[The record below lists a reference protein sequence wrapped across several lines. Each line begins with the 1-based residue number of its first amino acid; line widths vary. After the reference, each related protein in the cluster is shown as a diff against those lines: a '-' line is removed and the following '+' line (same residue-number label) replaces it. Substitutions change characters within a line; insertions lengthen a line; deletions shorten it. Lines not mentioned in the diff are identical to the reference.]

1 MAKETKEAKGK
12 KTKEVKKPVRSAE
25 LDTLL
30 STIRKNFGEAS
41 IFHGDFVAKEMQT
54 VSSGS
59 ISMDMALGVNGFPY
73 GRMVEIFGMESSGK
87 TTLTLN
93 VIAEAQ
99 KAGKVCAFIDA
110 EHALDTA
117 YAKKLGINI
126 RDLIIVQPDDAEQ
139 AMEITRALVESGQI
153 NVLVLDSVAALVP
166 RTELEGEFDKAN
178 VGVHARIMSKA
189 MRVLAGEANKNN
201 VLMLFINQIRM
212 KIGVMYG
219 NPQTTTGGEAL
230 KFYSSIRLNVRKGE
244 VVKDKNGVSV
254 GGSTIVKVVKNKV
267 APPYTECE
275 IPVTFGKGI
284 DKAVDLYLVAKAMD
298 VIEAR
303 GAHNYLV
310 MKDAAGEQT
319 EEKLGSSK
327 DETVNLLRS
336 NKEKFEQVHK
346 LAMAEHQRRLS
357 EGDVV
362 ASDEDADEIK
372 AQEVQ
377 PEE

>member
-1 MAKETKEAKGK
+1 MSAKEVKAK
-12 KTKEVKKPVRSAE
+12 KTKEPKKPTRSAE
-25 LDTLL
+25 LDSLL
-30 STIRKNFGEAS
+30 ATIRKNHGETS
-41 IFHGDFVAKEMQT
+41 IFHGDYVPKEMKT
-54 VSSGS
+54 IPSGS
-59 ISMDMALGVNGFPY
+59 VSLDMALGVGGFPY

-99 KAGKVCAFIDA
+99 KKGDVCAFIDA

-244 VVKDKNGVSV
+244 VVKDKSGVSV

-275 IPVTFGKGI
+275 IPVVFGKGI
-284 DKAVDLYLVAKAMD
+284 DKAVDLYLVAKTLGL
-298 VIEAR
+298 IEAR
-303 GAHNYLV
+303 GAHNYLIE
-310 MKDAAGEQT
+310 GEVET
-319 EEKLGSSK
+319 KIGSSK
-327 DETVNLLRS
+327 DEAVTALKTD
-336 NKEKFEQVHK
+336 KELFERIHK
-346 LAMAEHQRRLS
+346 AAMAEHMRRLN
-357 EGDVV
+357 EGDVE
-362 ASDEDADEIK
+362 ASAEDADEIK
-372 AQEVQ
+372 AQEIQ

>member
-1 MAKETKEAKGK
+1 MSKEKPSK
-12 KTKEVKKPVRSAE
+12 KTKEAKKPVRSAE
-25 LDTLL
+25 LDSLL
-30 STIRKNFGEAS
+30 STIRKNFGDAS
-41 IFHGDFVAKEMQT
+41 IFHGDFVAKELEVIPSDS
-54 VSSGS
+54 VSLN
-59 ISMDMALGVNGFPY
+59 MALGVGGFPY

-87 TTLTLN
+87 TTLTLG

-166 RTELEGEFDKAN
+166 RAELEGEFDKAN
-178 VGVHARIMSKA
+178 VGLHARLMSKA
-189 MRVLAGEANKNN
+189 MRVLAGEANKKN
-201 VLMLFINQIRM
+201 VLMLFINQIRN

-244 VVKDKNGVSV
+244 VVKDKNGVAT

-275 IPVTFGKGI
+275 IPVVFGRGV
-284 DKAVDLYLVAKAMD
+284 DKAVDLYLVAKTMGI
-298 VIEAR
+298 IEAK
-303 GAHNYLV
+303 GAHNYV
-310 MKDAAGEQT
+310 VSENPD
-319 EEKLGSSK
+319 EEPRKIGSSK
-327 DETVNLLRS
+327 DEAVAALRS
-336 NKEKFEQVHK
+336 DKALTDEVYRRS
-346 LAMAEHQRRLS
+346 MAENQRRLS
-357 EGDVV
+357 EGDLEP
-362 ASDEDADEIK
+362 AAEDVEEIK
-372 AQEVQ
+372 AQEVK

>member
-1 MAKETKEAKGK
+1 MSKEKATTKKAKETK
-12 KTKEVKKPVRSAE
+12 KPVRTAE
-25 LDTLL
+25 LDNLL

-41 IFHGDFVAKEMQT
+41 IFHGDFKAKEMEVIPSDS
-54 VSSGS
+54 VSLN
-59 ISMDMALGVNGFPY
+59 MALGVGGFPY

-87 TTLTLN
+87 TTLTLG

-166 RTELEGEFDKAN
+166 RAELEGEFDKAN
-178 VGVHARIMSKA
+178 VGLHARLMSKA

-244 VVKDKNGVSV
+244 VVKDSEGRSV

-275 IPVTFGKGI
+275 IPVVFGRGV
-284 DKAVDLYLVAKAMD
+284 DKAVDIYLVAKTMGI
-298 VIEAR
+298 IEAK

-310 MKDAAGEQT
+310 SETEGE
-319 EEKLGSSK
+319 EPRKIGSSK
-327 DETVNLLRS
+327 DEAVKLLRS
-336 NKEKFEQVHK
+336 DKE
-346 LAMAEHQRRLS
+346 LAKEVIRRSMAENQRRLS
-357 EGDVV
+357 EGDIEP
-362 ASDEDADEIK
+362 SEEDADEIK
-372 AQEVQ
+372 AQEIK